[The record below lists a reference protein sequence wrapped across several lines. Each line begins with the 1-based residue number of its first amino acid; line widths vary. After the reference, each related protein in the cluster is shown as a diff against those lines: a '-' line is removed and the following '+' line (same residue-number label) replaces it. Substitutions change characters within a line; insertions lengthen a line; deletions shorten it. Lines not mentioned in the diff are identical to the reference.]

1 MRARLGFTVAF
12 QADPDVL
19 LVDEVLG
26 TGDAGFKEKSSAAMR
41 EKIASDK
48 TVVIVTH
55 QAETVRELCDRVVWV
70 EKGVTV
76 EIGEPETVVEH
87 YLESIKSGSRRP

>member
-1 MRARLGFTVAF
+1 MRARLGFTVAV

-19 LVDEVLG
+19 LIDEVLG
-26 TGDAGFKEKSSAAMR
+26 VGDISFKEKSSAAMR

-55 QAETVRELCDRVVWV
+55 HAETVLELCDRVVWV

-76 EIGEPETVVEH
+76 ELGDPATVVEH
-87 YLESIKSGSRRP
+87 YQKSLRPGGRKP